1 MANCDVDNEGIC
13 MVFKL
18 YRNDYRRRHMF
29 LAKSQTPV
37 FLQREQRQNKRVYI
51 FVDPDA
57 NNYDYAESHTDSH
70 RCHYVMSF
78 PTTREVRRWLGRM
91 FNERQPFG

>member
-1 MANCDVDNEGIC
+1 
-13 MVFKL
+13 
-18 YRNDYRRRHMF
+18 
-29 LAKSQTPV
+29 
-37 FLQREQRQNKRVYI
+37 VYI